1 LRPKK
6 YGKHAEITKLAG
18 IVKRHSDITD
28 RNLKYMELIYRI
40 TLFIAGLIN
49 LLPSLL
55 AFLPDKIS
63 KSYGVEIPN
72 ANYELLLRHR
82 AILFGIIG
90 GLMIYSALVKKH
102 YELSTIAGLV
112 SMTSFII
119 LYFII
124 GKDINQELKKVM
136 MIDVVA
142 TVILCIGFI
151 LFILKSKA

>member
-1 LRPKK
+1 
-6 YGKHAEITKLAG
+6 
-18 IVKRHSDITD
+18 
-28 RNLKYMELIYRI
+28 MELLFRI
-40 TLFIAGLIN
+40 TLFVAGVIN

-55 AFLPDKIS
+55 AFLPDQIA
-63 KSYGVEIPN
+63 KSYGIPIPN

-102 YELSTIAGLV
+102 YELSTITGLV

-124 GKDINQELKKVM
+124 GNDINQELKKVM
-136 MIDVVA
+136 IYDFVA
-142 TVILCIGFI
+142 TIILCIGFI

>member
-1 LRPKK
+1 
-6 YGKHAEITKLAG
+6 
-18 IVKRHSDITD
+18 
-28 RNLKYMELIYRI
+28 MELLFRI
-40 TLFIAGLIN
+40 TLFVAGVIN

-55 AFLPDKIS
+55 AFLPEKIA
-63 KSYGVEIPN
+63 KSYGIEIPN

-124 GKDINQELKKVM
+124 GKDINQELKTVM
-136 MIDVVA
+136 MIDAVA

>member
-1 LRPKK
+1 
-6 YGKHAEITKLAG
+6 
-18 IVKRHSDITD
+18 
-28 RNLKYMELIYRI
+28 MELLFRI
-40 TLFIAGLIN
+40 TLFVAGVIN
-49 LLPSLL
+49 LFPSLL
-55 AFLPDKIS
+55 AFLPEKIA
-63 KSYGVEIPN
+63 KSYGIEIPN

-102 YELSTIAGLV
+102 YELSTIAGLF

-142 TVILCIGFI
+142 TIILCIGFI
-151 LFILKSKA
+151 LFMLKSKV

>member
-1 LRPKK
+1 
-6 YGKHAEITKLAG
+6 
-18 IVKRHSDITD
+18 
-28 RNLKYMELIYRI
+28 MELIYRI

-49 LLPSLL
+49 ILPALL
-55 AFLPDKIS
+55 AFLPEKIA
-63 KSYGVEIPN
+63 KSYGIDIPN
-72 ANYELLLRHR
+72 SNYELLLRHR

-119 LYFII
+119 LYFLI
-124 GKDINQELKKVM
+124 GNDINSELKKVM

-142 TVILCIGFI
+142 TVILCVGFI
-151 LFILKSKA
+151 LFLLKSKT

>member
-1 LRPKK
+1 
-6 YGKHAEITKLAG
+6 
-18 IVKRHSDITD
+18 
-28 RNLKYMELIYRI
+28 
-40 TLFIAGLIN
+40 
-49 LLPSLL
+49 
-55 AFLPDKIS
+55 
-63 KSYGVEIPN
+63 
-72 ANYELLLRHR
+72 
-82 AILFGIIG
+82 
-90 GLMIYSALVKKH
+90 MIYSALVKKH

-151 LFILKSKA
+151 LFMLKSKA